1 MTRKIL
7 KLEIENEYE
16 FLLAGIIS
24 GWKDYR
30 LCYELNQLL
39 QLNLTRLQDVVVPA
53 GKPGS
58 STRHSGYAGAGKNNE
73 TYHIVSNRD
82 KDGTGNLIPE
92 MKSIDYFIII
102 SDAPANFDLN
112 GLIKKLRAVE
122 NISGVY
128 DIDPTGL
135 KSADAFLLLLE
146 A

>member
-1 MTRKIL
+1 MSRKVL

-16 FLLAGIIS
+16 FLLAGIIT
-24 GWKDYR
+24 GFKDYR

-39 QLNLTRLQDVVVPA
+39 QINLRRLPDIIVPA

-58 STRHSGYAGAGKNNE
+58 HTRHSGYAGTGKNNE
-73 TYHIVSNRD
+73 TIYVVSNRD
-82 KDGTGNLIPE
+82 KEGTGNFIPE

-102 SDAPANFDLN
+102 SDVASNFDLT
-112 GLIKKLRAVE
+112 GLIKKIRSVE

-128 DIDPTGL
+128 DIDPSGL